1 MDPRKKLMKLQKA
14 SRYALYAV
22 LHLASAPDRQHSTAD
37 IASEYGISSHHLA
50 KVMRTLVRSGLIE
63 SVRGVG
69 GGYRFA
75 GNVRRTALWDV
86 IHEFESLESDIESP
100 DQLSGNAEIVISGL
114 DSVHSEIDGLIRSTL
129 DSITLK
135 TLLRYGVE
143 NLEREQ
149 RIAAGS

>member
-1 MDPRKKLMKLQKA
+1 MKLQKA

-22 LHLASAPDRQHSTAD
+22 LHLASEPGKQFSTAD
-37 IASEYGISSHHLA
+37 IAESYGISIHHLA
-50 KVMRTLVRSGLIE
+50 KVLRTLVRSGLIE

-75 GNVRRTALWDV
+75 GNLRRTTLWAV
-86 IHEFESLESDIESP
+86 IHEFESLESEIDTP
-100 DQLSGNAEIVISGL
+100 DDLTGNAAIVIRGL
-114 DSVHSEIDGLIRSTL
+114 DSVMGEIDGLNRATL

-143 NLEREQ
+143 NLERE
-149 RIAAGS
+149 S

>member
-1 MDPRKKLMKLQKA
+1 MKLQKA

-22 LHLASAPDRQHSTAD
+22 LHLANEPDRQHSTAD
-37 IASEYGISSHHLA
+37 IATEYSISIHHLA

-75 GNVRRTALWDV
+75 GNVRRTTLWDV
-86 IHEFESLESDIESP
+86 IHEFESLESEIDTP
-100 DQLSGNAEIVISGL
+100 DELSGHAEIVISGL
-114 DSVHSEIDGLIRSTL
+114 DTVKSEIDGLVRSTL

-143 NLEREQ
+143 NLDRT
-149 RIAAGS
+149 

>member
-1 MDPRKKLMKLQKA
+1 MKLQKA

-22 LHLASAPDRQHSTAD
+22 LHLASEPGKQFSTAE
-37 IASEYGISSHHLA
+37 IAESYDVSIHHLA

-75 GNVRRTALWDV
+75 GNLRRTTLWDV
-86 IHEFESLESDIESP
+86 IHEFESLESDIDSP
-100 DQLSGNAEIVISGL
+100 EDISGNAEVVISGL
-114 DSVHSEIDGLIRSTL
+114 DSVMNEIDGLNRATL

-135 TLLRYGVE
+135 TLLRYGAE
-143 NLEREQ
+143 NLERELQ
-149 RIAAGS
+149 G

>member
-1 MDPRKKLMKLQKA
+1 MKLQKA

-22 LHLASAPDRQHSTAD
+22 LHLASEPDKQHSTAD
-37 IASEYGISSHHLA
+37 IAAEYEISIHHLA

-75 GNVRRTALWDV
+75 GNIRRATLWDV
-86 IHEFESLESDIESP
+86 IHEFESLESDIDTP
-100 DQLSGNAEIVISGL
+100 NDLSGTAEIVISGL
-114 DSVHSEIDGLIRSTL
+114 DSVNNEIDGLIRSTL

-135 TLLRYGVE
+135 TLLMYGVE
-143 NLEREQ
+143 NLERDHDTANNRATSE
-149 RIAAGS
+149 

>member
-1 MDPRKKLMKLQKA
+1 MKLQKA

-22 LHLASAPDRQHSTAD
+22 LHLASEPEKQFSTAE
-37 IASEYGISSHHLA
+37 IADSYGVSSHHLA

-69 GGYRFA
+69 GGYKFS
-75 GNVRRTALWDV
+75 GSVRRTTLWDI
-86 IHEFESLESDIESP
+86 IHEFESLESEIDTP
-100 DQLSGNAEIVISGL
+100 DKLHGNANIVISGL
-114 DSVHSEIDGLIRSTL
+114 DSVMNEIDRLNRATL

-143 NLEREQ
+143 NLERQ
-149 RIAAGS
+149 G

>member
-1 MDPRKKLMKLQKA
+1 MKLQKA

-22 LHLASAPDRQHSTAD
+22 LHLASSPQRQYSTAE
-37 IASEYGISSHHLA
+37 IAEAYGVSTHHLA

-75 GNVRRTALWDV
+75 GNVRRTTLWDI
-86 IHEFESLESDIESP
+86 IHEFESLESDMRAP
-100 DQLSGNAEIVISGL
+100 ARLSQPAVAVVGGLEIVNN
-114 DSVHSEIDGLIRSTL
+114 EIDGLVRSTL
-129 DSITLK
+129 DSITLQ

-143 NLEREQ
+143 ALERRPGAPGARVES
-149 RIAAGS
+149 G

>member
-1 MDPRKKLMKLQKA
+1 MKLQKA

-22 LHLASAPDRQHSTAD
+22 LHLASEPGKQFSTAEIAESYD
-37 IASEYGISSHHLA
+37 ISIHHLA

-75 GNVRRTALWDV
+75 GSLRRTTLWDV
-86 IHEFESLESDIESP
+86 IHEFESLESDIDTP
-100 DQLSGNAEIVISGL
+100 DELSGSAEIVISGL
-114 DSVHSEIDGLIRSTL
+114 DSVMNEIDGLNRATL

-135 TLLRYGVE
+135 TLLRYGEE
-143 NLEREQ
+143 NLERDKQ
-149 RIAAGS
+149 R

>member
-1 MDPRKKLMKLQKA
+1 MKLQKA

-22 LHLASAPDRQHSTAD
+22 LHLASAPDRQHSTAE
-37 IASEYGISSHHLA
+37 IAQEYGISTHHLA
-50 KVMRTLVRSGLIE
+50 KVLRTLVRSGLIE

-75 GNVRRTALWDV
+75 GNIRRATLWDV
-86 IHEFESLESDIESP
+86 IHEFESLESDINTP
-100 DQLSGNAEIVISGL
+100 DELSGTAEIVINGL
-114 DSVHSEIDGLIRSTL
+114 DSVNSEIDGLIRSTL

-143 NLEREQ
+143 NIDRNM
-149 RIAAGS
+149 

>member
-1 MDPRKKLMKLQKA
+1 MKLQKA

-22 LHLASAPDRQHSTAD
+22 LHLASEPGKQFSTAE
-37 IASEYGISSHHLA
+37 IAESYDVSIHHLA

-75 GNVRRTALWDV
+75 GSLRRTTLWDV
-86 IHEFESLESDIESP
+86 IHEFESLESDIDTP
-100 DQLSGNAEIVISGL
+100 DELSGNAEIVISGL
-114 DSVHSEIDGLIRSTL
+114 DSVMNEIDGLNRATL

-143 NLEREQ
+143 NLERGQ
-149 RIAAGS
+149 

>member
-1 MDPRKKLMKLQKA
+1 MKLQKA

-22 LHLASAPDRQHSTAD
+22 LHLASEPEKQFSTAE
-37 IASEYGISSHHLA
+37 IADSYGVSSHHLA

-69 GGYRFA
+69 GGYKFS
-75 GNVRRTALWDV
+75 GSVRRTTLWDI
-86 IHEFESLESDIESP
+86 IHEFESLEPEIDTP
-100 DQLSGNAEIVISGL
+100 DKLHCNAKIVISGL
-114 DSVHSEIDGLIRSTL
+114 DSVMNEIDRLNRATL

-143 NLEREQ
+143 NLERQ
-149 RIAAGS
+149 G

>member
-1 MDPRKKLMKLQKA
+1 MKLQKA

-22 LHLASAPDRQHSTAD
+22 LHLASEPGKQFSTAE
-37 IASEYGISSHHLA
+37 IAESYDVSIHHLA

-75 GNVRRTALWDV
+75 GSLRRTTLWDI
-86 IHEFESLESDIESP
+86 IHEFESLESDIDTP
-100 DQLSGNAEIVISGL
+100 DELSGNAEIVISGL
-114 DSVHSEIDGLIRSTL
+114 DSVMNIDGLNRATL

-135 TLLRYGVE
+135 TLLRYGEE
-143 NLEREQ
+143 NLQ
-149 RIAAGS
+149 RDN

>member
-1 MDPRKKLMKLQKA
+1 MKLQKA

-22 LHLASAPDRQHSTAD
+22 LHLASEPGKQFSTAD
-37 IASEYGISSHHLA
+37 IAESYGVSIHHLA

-75 GNVRRTALWDV
+75 GNLRRTTLWDV
-86 IHEFESLESDIESP
+86 IHEFESLESDIDTP
-100 DQLSGNAEIVISGL
+100 DELSGNAEIVISGL
-114 DSVHSEIDGLIRSTL
+114 DSVMNEIDGLNRATL

-143 NLEREQ
+143 NLERE
-149 RIAAGS
+149 G

>member
-1 MDPRKKLMKLQKA
+1 MKLQKA

-22 LHLASAPDRQHSTAD
+22 LHLANTPDRQYSTAD
-37 IASEYGISSHHLA
+37 IAEEYEISIHHLA

-75 GNVRRTALWDV
+75 GNVRRTTLWDV
-86 IHEFESLESDIESP
+86 IHEFESLESEIDTP
-100 DQLSGNAEIVISGL
+100 DKLSASAEIVISGL
-114 DSVHSEIDGLIRSTL
+114 DSVNSEIDGLIRSTL

-135 TLLRYGVE
+135 TLLRYGGE
-143 NLEREQ
+143 NRG
-149 RIAAGS
+149 RD

>member
-1 MDPRKKLMKLQKA
+1 MKLQKA

-22 LHLASAPDRQHSTAD
+22 LHLANEPGRQYSTAD
-37 IASEYGISSHHLA
+37 IATEYSISIHHLA

-75 GNVRRTALWDV
+75 GNVRRTTLWDV
-86 IHEFESLESDIESP
+86 IHEFESLESEIDTP
-100 DQLSGNAEIVISGL
+100 DELSGHAEIVISGL
-114 DSVHSEIDGLIRSTL
+114 DTVNSEIDGLVRSTL

-143 NLEREQ
+143 NLDRV
-149 RIAAGS
+149 

>member
-1 MDPRKKLMKLQKA
+1 VKLQKA

-22 LHLASAPDRQHSTAD
+22 LHLASEPGRQFSTAD
-37 IASEYGISSHHLA
+37 IAESYGISIHHLA
-50 KVMRTLVRSGLIE
+50 KVLRTLVRSGLIE

-75 GNVRRTALWDV
+75 GNLRRTTLWAV
-86 IHEFESLESDIESP
+86 IHEFESLESEIDTP
-100 DQLSGNAEIVISGL
+100 DDLTGNAAIVIRGL
-114 DSVHSEIDGLIRSTL
+114 DSVMGEIDGLNRATL

-143 NLEREQ
+143 NLERE
-149 RIAAGS
+149 S

>member
-1 MDPRKKLMKLQKA
+1 MKLQKA

-22 LHLASAPDRQHSTAD
+22 LHLASEPEKQFSTAE
-37 IASEYGISSHHLA
+37 IADSYGVSSHHLA

-69 GGYRFA
+69 GGYKFS
-75 GNVRRTALWDV
+75 GNVRRTTLWDI
-86 IHEFESLESDIESP
+86 IHEFESLESDIDTP
-100 DQLSGNAEIVISGL
+100 DELHGNAKIIVSGL
-114 DSVHSEIDGLIRSTL
+114 DSVMSEIDGLNRATL

-143 NLEREQ
+143 NLERQ
-149 RIAAGS
+149 G

>member
-1 MDPRKKLMKLQKA
+1 MKLQKA

-22 LHLASAPDRQHSTAD
+22 LHLASEPGKQFSTAD
-37 IASEYGISSHHLA
+37 IADSYGVSIHHLA

-69 GGYRFA
+69 GGYRFS
-75 GNVRRTALWDV
+75 GNLRRTTLWNV
-86 IHEFESLESDIESP
+86 IQEFESLESDIDTP
-100 DQLSGNAEIVISGL
+100 DDLSGNAETVISGL
-114 DSVHSEIDGLIRSTL
+114 DSVMHEIDSLNRATL

-143 NLEREQ
+143 NLERTH
-149 RIAAGS
+149 

>member
-1 MDPRKKLMKLQKA
+1 MKLQKA

-22 LHLASAPDRQHSTAD
+22 LHLAGEPDRQFSTAE
-37 IASEYGISSHHLA
+37 IAESYGISIHHLA

-75 GNVRRTALWDV
+75 GNIRRTTLWDV
-86 IHEFESLESDIESP
+86 IHEFESLESDIDTP
-100 DQLSGNAEIVISGL
+100 DELAGSAEIVISGL
-114 DSVHSEIDGLIRSTL
+114 DSVMNEIDALIRATL

-143 NLEREQ
+143 NLDRER
-149 RIAAGS
+149 